1 MQTSRRLAGTAL
13 LVFTLG
19 TFAAFSMA
27 PAPAGNYSLSQIHS
41 YLEPSARVTIF
52 AGALIGVLA
61 AIALLFYLSA
71 LRTDM
76 PPGRGRDLLW
86 GCGIAAAA
94 TAAVGWMIGAAIP
107 IAFAEG
113 GGHVTLTPSVVYTF
127 GVVSAGMVYGPAML
141 FAGVAVV
148 IAAHQLRT
156 APRWWRVLGYIGGAC
171 AILSIAYFPYY
182 LFVAYGVVVGAWALL
197 AKGGRVAASQ
207 REPVNA
213 I

>member
-1 MQTSRRLAGTAL
+1 MQTSRRPAGIAL

-19 TFAAFSMA
+19 TFAALTMA
-27 PAPAGNYSLSQIHS
+27 AAPAGNYSLSQIHS
-41 YLEPSARVTIF
+41 YLAPGDRAEIF
-52 AGALIGVLA
+52 AGAVIGVLA
-61 AIALLFYLSA
+61 AIALLYYLSA
-71 LRTDM
+71 LRADM

-94 TAAVGWMIGAAIP
+94 TAAVGWMIAAAIP
-107 IAFAEG
+107 VAYAQG
-113 GGHVTLTPSVVYTF
+113 GGHVSLTPSVVYAF
-127 GVVSAGMVYGPAML
+127 AVVSSGMVYGPAML

-148 IAAHQLRT
+148 IAARQLRT

-171 AILSIAYFPYY
+171 AILSSAYFPYY
-182 LFVAYGVVVGAWALL
+182 LFAAWGVVVGAWGLL
-197 AKGGRVAASQ
+197 AKDGPVAAPQ